1 MNIILH
7 TDGSVS
13 DSVDFG
19 KSHVV
24 ITWAK
29 AFGEVY
35 CHHATLFI
43 AFFSDTLFTPYI
55 VRVGVRSRNNM
66 IEKGVIANSSEKQ
79 VAYYLPCTYKQDM
92 MIVPLNSTQIIDN
105 LSLDSWSTLK
115 DGSRGA
121 HKEYPLSLFYR
132 FDDSSD
138 DINHLFK
145 HEENLTPFLL
155 SEKYFNRLKD
165 GEQVDVTIV
174 FD

>member
-1 MNIILH
+1 MVVYLTLSILAKVMLLLL
-7 TDGSVS
+7 GQKPSA
-13 DSVDFG
+13 
-19 KSHVV
+19 KSIV
-24 ITWAK
+24 TMLR
-29 AFGEVY
+29 F
-35 CHHATLFI
+35 LLP
-43 AFFSDTLFTPYI
+43 FFSDTLFTPYI